1 MRIFADQN
9 LEFHDKLGD
18 KPFVL
23 KHNLAECELFDL
35 ARLEDLG
42 TAVIRA
48 RRDGRAREALVT
60 VFDAEAA
67 SVESWTPED
76 RSKSTPA
83 RVVNKLEST
92 AANAVK
98 ISPEVQLAE
107 AFRRINDKEFRS
119 WIKLTSVNEVDLDY
133 DAIRRQA
140 IEELSEF
147 TGLSPA
153 EITWSHMT
161 IFISSPGIVT
171 PFHNDAE
178 QNFLLQL
185 RGSKDVC
192 LYPQDDPFL
201 VPQEALENLYKGDG
215 LAARYREEFA
225 KLGTQYHLEPGL
237 GVHHPALAPHTV
249 KNGPQVSVS
258 AAIAFTTLAMDDR
271 ARIHQVNWLFRRM
284 GLKPRRPGLSGSSDR
299 IKVALMRRISGPRVT
314 DPDLTRGMRRLLWPA
329 KVVRDTWKKL
339 HSVR

>member
-1 MRIFADQN
+1 MRVFADQN
-9 LEFHDKLGD
+9 LEFDDKLGR

-98 ISPEVQLAE
+98 ISPEVQLTK

-140 IEELSEF
+140 GDLRVHGPLS
-147 TGLSPA
+147 SRD
-153 EITWSHMT
+153 H
-161 IFISSPGIVT
+161 
-171 PFHNDAE
+171 
-178 QNFLLQL
+178 
-185 RGSKDVC
+185 
-192 LYPQDDPFL
+192 L
-201 VPQEALENLYKGDG
+201 VPNDDFYFL
-215 LAARYREEFA
+215 ARYRNPISQRRRAKFFA
-225 KLGTQYHLEPGL
+225 
-237 GVHHPALAPHTV
+237 PASRQQGRLP
-249 KNGPQVSVS
+249 
-258 AAIAFTTLAMDDR
+258 
-271 ARIHQVNWLFRRM
+271 
-284 GLKPRRPGLSGSSDR
+284 LS
-299 IKVALMRRISGPRVT
+299 SG
-314 DPDLTRGMRRLLWPA
+314 
-329 KVVRDTWKKL
+329 
-339 HSVR
+339 